1 MRRSGT
7 ATAITLDR
15 DGYLR
20 DLGAWSEAV
29 AEELAS
35 REGLH
40 LQEQHWAVIAAL
52 REFYSRT
59 GVSPAMRPFVKLCS
73 EQLGPAMGTSLA
85 LHKLFPGNP
94 AKLAAKIAGLPR
106 PTNCL

>member
-7 ATAITLDR
+7 ATPITLDR

-20 DLGAWSEAV
+20 DLGAWSEIV
-29 AEELAS
+29 ADELAR
-35 REGLH
+35 REGLQ
-40 LQEQHWAVIAAL
+40 LLDEHWAVITAL
-52 REFYSRT
+52 REFYART
-59 GVSPAMRPFVKLCS
+59 GVSPAMRPFVKLCR
-73 EQLGPAMGTSLA
+73 EQLSPHLGTSLA

>member
-7 ATAITLDR
+7 ATSITLDR

-20 DLGAWSEAV
+20 DLGAWSEVV

-59 GVSPAMRPFVKLCS
+59 SVSPAMRPFVKLCS